1 MTRWWH
7 VLTKGHRPEW
17 ITWGFFIA
25 LLLFAM
31 HVHEPWFDE
40 IQAWFIA
47 KDAPWYDLLWVVPHY
62 EGHPPFFHL
71 LLAIPARLGISGTL
85 GLQCMGALFSTASA
99 YLIIFKSPFPRV
111 ARLTLPFSYFLFYQ
125 YSVIVRPY
133 NIMVFLMCLLAVYF
147 PQKDKRPGL
156 FVGLLAA
163 LCACHL
169 YGIAIAGGIAIA
181 WLWEMKGT
189 TSWTAYFKNLL
200 HDKRFHWLLGLL
212 GWAIALLLWIM
223 PRPDAFAMGNE
234 FQVSSL
240 WERVVYLL
248 FIMPADAFV
257 TDIFFPHQRLSA
269 ILIPTWDLVCG
280 TLIGICIWA
289 AVLTCL
295 SKKARPFLWIPFLC
309 LIIPCMYYI
318 WRHHIG
324 LAGLIIVWALWIGW
338 EYNPNRPRHTKAFY
352 LLLLFYPIAWT
363 LVTLYQEI
371 SYPHLSGR
379 PLTQFLQEHQ
389 LQNKRI
395 FASWKLMQPEDLLP
409 TQRIL
414 YPNGF
419 ESSELQGFVVT
430 LNFYAPQNLFANFNE
445 TTHRR
450 YGSGTAKTPEIHE
463 QTLQAW
469 RNEPPPDLFIG
480 NTNVL
485 ESLLKNRPKEIDQYS
500 IVFQLEG
507 YNKWKFEKP
516 KKNLIPV
523 WARLEL
529 IEPHHLAP
537 QDTFFFF
544 LKQIKG

>member
-71 LLAIPARLGISGTL
+71 LLAIPAHLGISGTL
-85 GLQCMGALFSTASA
+85 GLKCIGALFSIASA

-163 LCACHL
+163 LCVCHL

-189 TSWTAYFKNLL
+189 TSWKAYFKNLL

-212 GWAIALLLWIM
+212 GWAMLLTLWIM
-223 PRPDAFAMGNE
+223 PRSNTFAMGNE

-240 WERVVYLL
+240 WERIIYLL
-248 FIMPADAFV
+248 FVMPADVFL
-257 TDIFFPHQRLSA
+257 TDIFSLDQRLSSSVFPA
-269 ILIPTWDLVCG
+269 WQLLSNALV
-280 TLIGICIWA
+280 GICIW
-289 AVLTCL
+289 VSIFVCL
-295 SKKARPFLWIPFLC
+295 PKKTRAFLWIPYLC
-309 LIIPCMYYI
+309 LCIPAMYYI
-318 WRHHIG
+318 APHHIG
-324 LAGLIIVWALWIGW
+324 IALLIILFALWLNW
-338 EYNPNRPRHTKAFY
+338 KYNSKYPFYVKSFY
-352 LLLLFYPIAWT
+352 LLLLLYPIAWT
-363 LVTLYQEI
+363 GFSLYIETTRPQ
-371 SYPHLSGR
+371 LSGK
-379 PLTQFLQEHQ
+379 PFFQFLQEHQ
-389 LQNKRI
+389 LQNKRVFCEWMWI
-395 FASWKLMQPEDLLP
+395 TPELLSHDK
-409 TQRIL
+409 QL
-414 YPNGF
+414 AYPNGITNTHH
-419 ESSELQGFVVT
+419 LPLATV
-430 LNFYAPQNLFANFNE
+430 LNFYAPHNLFANLNE
-445 TTHRR
+445 PTHYR
-450 YGSGTAKTPEIHE
+450 YDTHVAATPELNE
-463 QTLQAW
+463 RTLQTW
-469 RNEPPPDLFIG
+469 RKTPPPDLFIG

-485 ESLLKNRPKEIDQYS
+485 ESLLKNRPKEIDQYA

-537 QDTFFFF
+537 QDTLFFF